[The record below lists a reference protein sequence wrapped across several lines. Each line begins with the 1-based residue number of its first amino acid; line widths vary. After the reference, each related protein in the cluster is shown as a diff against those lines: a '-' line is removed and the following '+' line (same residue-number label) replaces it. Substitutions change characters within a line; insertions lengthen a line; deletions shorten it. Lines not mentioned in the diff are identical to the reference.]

1 MLAAGG
7 SHRYFFG
14 HAMHRRTLI
23 GAFGAI
29 LATVLGGA
37 PAAAEVRSY
46 AIVQEDGSLLVR
58 GTIMRLYGVV
68 IPHGGRYCQR
78 RTGSPRCRSTAAALA
93 LDFRIR
99 GFVRCEPVEQ
109 YADGSVGA
117 FCSVGSVRLGDD
129 EDLGAYLIANGH
141 AFAAPWAPYDYA
153 ILQELAKVNRR
164 GLWGGALSY
173 GSPWW

>member
-1 MLAAGG
+1 
-7 SHRYFFG
+7 
-14 HAMHRRTLI
+14 MHRQILI
-23 GAFGAI
+23 GALGAI
-29 LATVLGGA
+29 LAAVLAGA
-37 PAAAEVRSY
+37 AVAGEVRSY
-46 AIVQEDGSLLVR
+46 AIVQDDGSLLVR
-58 GTIMRLYGVV
+58 GKIMHLYGVV
-68 IPHGGRYCQR
+68 IPRGGRYCQR
-78 RTGSPRCRSTAAALA
+78 WTGSARCRSTAAALA

-117 FCSVGSVRLGDD
+117 FCSVGSVRLRDD
-129 EDLGAYLIANGH
+129 EDLGSYLIANGH

>member
-1 MLAAGG
+1 MHRHILKGAAGAAIFAAVLAADP
-7 SHRYFFG
+7 
-14 HAMHRRTLI
+14 
-23 GAFGAI
+23 
-29 LATVLGGA
+29 AT
-37 PAAAEVRSY
+37 AEVRSY
-46 AIVQEDGSLLVR
+46 AIVQDDGSLLVR
-58 GTIMRLYGVV
+58 GQIIRLFGVV
-68 IPHGGRYCQR
+68 IPQGGWYCQGR
-78 RTGSPRCRSTAAALA
+78 LSPTRCRSSVAALA

-129 EDLGAYLIANGH
+129 EDLGAYLIARGH
-141 AFAAPWAPYDYA
+141 AFAAPWAPYEYA

-173 GSPWW
+173 GSPLW

>member
-1 MLAAGG
+1 MALPILMSALSGAVLVASLAA
-7 SHRYFFG
+7 
-14 HAMHRRTLI
+14 
-23 GAFGAI
+23 
-29 LATVLGGA
+29 A

-46 AIVQEDGSLLVR
+46 AIVQDDGSLLVR
-58 GTIMRLYGVV
+58 GQIMRLYGVV
-68 IPHGGRYCQR
+68 IPLGGRYCQ
-78 RTGSPRCRSTAAALA
+78 GWMGPARCRSSTAALA

-117 FCSVGSVRLGDD
+117 FCSVGSARLGDD
-129 EDLGAYLIANGH
+129 EDLGAYLTSRGH
-141 AFAAPWAPYDYA
+141 AFAAPWAPYEYA

-173 GSPWW
+173 GSPRW

>member
-1 MLAAGG
+1 
-7 SHRYFFG
+7 
-14 HAMHRRTLI
+14 MHGRILI
-23 GAFGAI
+23 GAFGAAI
-29 LATVLGGA
+29 LAALL
-37 PAAAEVRSY
+37 AAVSAGAEVRSY
-46 AIVQEDGSLLVR
+46 AIVQDDGSLLVR
-58 GTIMRLYGVV
+58 GQVMRLFGVV
-68 IPHGGRYCQR
+68 IPQGGWYCQGR
-78 RTGSPRCRSTAAALA
+78 LSPARCRSSTAALA

-117 FCSVGSVRLGDD
+117 FCSVGSARLGDD
-129 EDLGAYLIANGH
+129 EDLGAYLIARGH
-141 AFAAPWAPYDYA
+141 AFAAPWAPCEYA

>member
-1 MLAAGG
+1 MALPILMSALSGAVLVASLAA
-7 SHRYFFG
+7 
-14 HAMHRRTLI
+14 
-23 GAFGAI
+23 
-29 LATVLGGA
+29 A

-46 AIVQEDGSLLVR
+46 AIVQDDGSLLVR
-58 GTIMRLYGVV
+58 GQIMRLYGVV
-68 IPHGGRYCQR
+68 IPLGGRYCQ
-78 RTGSPRCRSTAAALA
+78 GWMGPARCRSSTAALA

-117 FCSVGSVRLGDD
+117 FCSVGSARLGDD
-129 EDLGAYLIANGH
+129 EDLGAYLISRGH
-141 AFAAPWAPYDYA
+141 AFAAPWAPYEYA

-173 GSPWW
+173 GSPRW

>member
-1 MLAAGG
+1 ML
-7 SHRYFFG
+7 RPL
-14 HAMHRRTLI
+14 LI

-29 LATVLGGA
+29 LAAGLAGA
-37 PAAAEVRSY
+37 PAVAEMRSY

-58 GTIMRLYGVV
+58 GKIVHLYGVV
-68 IPHGGRYCQR
+68 VPPGGRYCQR
-78 RTGSPRCRSTAAALA
+78 RTGAARCRSTAAALA

-117 FCSVGSVRLGDD
+117 FCSVGSARLRDE